1 SSLDPATTQIYSRSL
16 HDALPISLGIDD
28 HQTVHLVRQ
37 SDSLDRMLGFGVF
50 AYQFLAAFADVLPP
64 LVGVLFGESRL
75 RGIDGHFGG
84 WGRNDSNCFTG
95 FCIHQS
101 GLDRGA
107 SDIKSE
113 QVFHHVGRL
122 DRTTS
127 DLKEAKDK
135 EDF

>member
-1 SSLDPATTQIYSRSL
+1 EKFVRIQDIEELISGVDGAAVAPDDGRSE
-16 HDALPISLGIDD
+16 HFALGIDD

-84 WGRNDSNCFTG
+84 WGRNDLYGFT
-95 FCIHQS
+95 
-101 GLDRGA
+101 R
-107 SDIKSE
+107 
-113 QVFHHVGRL
+113 
-122 DRTTS
+122 
-127 DLKEAKDK
+127 
-135 EDF
+135 